1 MAHNAPVS
9 SPPPSQPQQG
19 PPTPGRG
26 ITRFFLCLLLLALFL
41 LFFRNS
47 DAFQIFGVFA
57 TILGINLFEPVF
69 SFIDRLDPVIWWLLF
84 RIEAF
89 LRALF
94 TFHLSGAGRRIRG
107 NTHVI
112 ISIICVLIITYL
124 LSHTLVSDGVVAAK
138 DYACLNTGLPVPSTL
153 CNSGVGVTTLPNDV
167 RYGLITSVDQG
178 PFDTSP
184 LNGQERQV
192 ESLIFNE
199 DKQACSGPHVTVADV
214 TLLSRTIEDP
224 SDSASK
230 GLDDLHGVYL
240 AQHDYNAT
248 RSSYD
253 PAQHNGQPFVS
264 LCLVIAN
271 LGTLVT
277 ADQKSAGNLYTM
289 PMLVKQIVQF
299 SRYDH
304 TFRGVVGFPYST
316 HAAEGTKAFQQWGRQ
331 NIPIVSPS
339 ATSYMLSNVPN
350 FYRVS
355 PPDGS
360 QGQAMA
366 YYTCNVLAKQVVN
379 GLAPFHTPAPFHATI
394 DIFSNSDTYSSSLSS
409 NFSDAI
415 ASCFDQDHIHY
426 ENYQN
431 GKASS
436 IQAAVKNA
444 VAQKYTYI
452 FFPGYESDLD
462 TLQAQI
468 QSSAQETGT
477 HVTILGGDGLE
488 DVVNPNHDTFVP
500 VYSTVYASPLRE
512 SVPLNRDFVQ
522 EYQQQHFSMPYL
534 SNAVPGYTLL
544 PQGVIRSYNAM
555 KMFTSTLSDL
565 AQQGRDPSQDNITSD
580 IASISFDGI
589 GGHFSF
595 QGNAINSNY
604 ISDPQGKNLPVYVM
618 CTTRDHTIHLAAT
631 SYGNTL
637 TQVQGPCS

>member
-1 MAHNAPVS
+1 
-9 SPPPSQPQQG
+9 
-19 PPTPGRG
+19 
-26 ITRFFLCLLLLALFL
+26 
-41 LFFRNS
+41 
-47 DAFQIFGVFA
+47 
-57 TILGINLFEPVF
+57 
-69 SFIDRLDPVIWWLLF
+69 
-84 RIEAF
+84 
-89 LRALF
+89 
-94 TFHLSGAGRRIRG
+94 
-107 NTHVI
+107 
-112 ISIICVLIITYL
+112 
-124 LSHTLVSDGVVAAK
+124 
-138 DYACLNTGLPVPSTL
+138 
-153 CNSGVGVTTLPNDV
+153 VTTLPNEV
-167 RYGLITSVDQG
+167 RYGLITSADQG

-230 GLDDLHGVYL
+230 GLDDLHGAYL

-264 LCLVIAN
+264 LCLVVAN
-271 LGTLVT
+271 LGTLVM
-277 ADQKSAGNLYTM
+277 ADQKSAGNLYTL
-289 PMLVKQIVQF
+289 PPLVKQLVQF
-299 SRYDH
+299 SRYDN
-304 TFRGVVGFPYST
+304 TFRGIVGFPYST
-316 HAAEGTKAFQQWGRQ
+316 QALEGIKAFQQWGHQ

-366 YYTCNVLAKQVVN
+366 YYTCNVLTKPLKN
-379 GLAPFHTPAPFHATI
+379 ATI
-394 DIFSNSDTYSSSLSS
+394 DIFTNSDPYSSSLSS

-415 ASCFDQDHIHY
+415 ARCFDQDHIHY

-431 GKASS
+431 GNASS
-436 IQAAVKNA
+436 IQSAVKNA
-444 VAQKYTYI
+444 LAQKYMYI

-462 TLQAQI
+462 TLQAEI
-468 QSSAQETGT
+468 QSSSQGAGA

-488 DVVNPNHDTFVP
+488 DVVNPNHDTFVS

-512 SVPLNRDFVQ
+512 SESLSRGLVQ
-522 EYQQQHFSMPYL
+522 EYQQQHFPMPYL

-555 KMFTSTLSDL
+555 KMFTSVLNDL
-565 AQQGRDPSQDNITSD
+565 AQQGRNPSQDNITSD

-604 ISDPQGKNLPVYVM
+604 ISDPQGKSLPVYVM

-631 SYGNTL
+631 YYGNNL